1 MTGPLAGLRVVEL
14 GSDIAGPY
22 CTKLLGDLGAD
33 VYKIE
38 PPSGD
43 PLRSWGTKVDW
54 APTSGHSGLF
64 EYLNAGKRGAT
75 IDPEKQDAVAPV
87 RDLIAGADLLV
98 ESLSPGA
105 LDRPPWRLD
114 HDSLLL
120 LNPGLVVVRI
130 SDYGQ
135 AGPRRD
141 RVTTPLTLQAASGW
155 VSMREPNRP
164 PVQAGVRIPEFIVGA
179 YAAMG
184 ALTALG
190 IAAAAKQVVEVDVS
204 AHESLLS
211 ALPYPMLMAERLK
224 NLGLPTNSRAAPMLG
239 IVRASDGWIG
249 INCLTGQHWL
259 DVCAMMG
266 LPEFGERQLAIM
278 LGGPDRDEFLAKAQ
292 PWLDDMSVAELV
304 DLSQAMRI
312 PAAPVTDGES
322 ILSCP
327 QYANRGF
334 FLKGRAAGRFIRPGP
349 PFRLSRTPAS
359 APLPAP
365 RLGTVADGWTGGR
378 PGAGDGCDDVNSALC
393 GPESLRSQHFLGR
406 CVSDVLP
413 GRVRRRGDQGRID
426 PTR

>member
-1 MTGPLAGLRVVEL
+1 MSGPLAGLRVVEL

-22 CTKLLGDLGAD
+22 CTKLLVDLGAD

-43 PLRSWGTKVDW
+43 PLRSWGTTVDT
-54 APTSGHSGLF
+54 APASGHSGLF

-75 IDPEKQDAVAPV
+75 IDPERRDAVAPV

-98 ESLSPGA
+98 ESLSPGVLA
-105 LDRPPWRLD
+105 GPPWRLD
-114 HDSLLL
+114 RDSLPL

-135 AGPRRD
+135 TGPRRD
-141 RVTTPLTLQAASGW
+141 RVTTPLTLQASSGW

-164 PVQAGVRIPEFIVGA
+164 PVQSGVRVPEFIVGA

-190 IAAAAKQVVEVDVS
+190 VAAATKQVVEVDVS

-211 ALPYPMLMAERLK
+211 ALPYPMLMAERLQ

-259 DVCAMMG
+259 DVCAMIG
-266 LPEFGERQLAIM
+266 LPEFGERQPDEWGVAAV
-278 LGGPDRDEFLAKAQ
+278 GPRG
-292 PWLDDMSVAELV
+292 
-304 DLSQAMRI
+304 
-312 PAAPVTDGES
+312 AAPT
-322 ILSCP
+322 P
-327 QYANRGF
+327 H
-334 FLKGRAAGRFIRPGP
+334 AG
-349 PFRLSRTPAS
+349 
-359 APLPAP
+359 
-365 RLGTVADGWTGGR
+365 
-378 PGAGDGCDDVNSALC
+378 
-393 GPESLRSQHFLGR
+393 H
-406 CVSDVLP
+406 
-413 GRVRRRGDQGRID
+413 
-426 PTR
+426 